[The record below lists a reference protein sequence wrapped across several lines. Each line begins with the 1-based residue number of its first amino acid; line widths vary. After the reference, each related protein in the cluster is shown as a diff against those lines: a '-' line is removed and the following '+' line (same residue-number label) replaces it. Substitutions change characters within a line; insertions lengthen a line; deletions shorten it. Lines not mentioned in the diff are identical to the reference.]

1 MFLKSLEIQ
10 GFKSFADKV
19 YFSFSPGVTAIV
31 GPNGSGKS
39 NVVDAIRWV
48 LGEQSAKT
56 LRGAK
61 MEDIIFSG
69 SVDRKPVGMARVTM
83 ILDNSQRVFSMD
95 CDEIEVSRTLHRSGE
110 SQYMLNK
117 SVCRLKDIQ
126 ELFMDTGLGKDGF
139 SVIGQGKIEE
149 ILTLHAEERRGL
161 IEEAAGI
168 SKYKYRKREAER
180 KLEATNDDMTR
191 LDDIL
196 YELEKRLGPLSK
208 QAEKVR
214 VYRSLKAESD
224 ALQLSHLTKQ
234 YLEDKASMDTQT
246 QSLRQ
251 KKQEALSAQVQLN
264 QSEADI
270 TEKKLVLEEKRH
282 AMEAVQTAYND
293 ALREA
298 QEHERAL
305 GILSER
311 QQHIEKNHAN
321 LVQVLETEQIQLQDL
336 QVQTDAAQEAVLA
349 NAQTVHDITEE
360 ALVAQNTLNDSEQ
373 ALSQL
378 KCDIDAFQSEH
389 FSVLSKQAT
398 INNEMTRLEQSLS
411 GDSARKE
418 RLEQRL
424 ATLSEQKDGV
434 TLKMA
439 HEEEREGTIQKTAF
453 HVREAV
459 ESVQKELQITQ
470 HNLKELDEKS
480 RQTAHALMQAKSRL
494 ETLEEFESSGEGYF
508 QGVQAVLRA
517 KKEARLS
524 GIQGSVL
531 QLLDIPSEY
540 LTAIENALGGA
551 AQNVVVDSDRDA
563 QQAIGWLKKERRGR
577 VTFMPLNLVKGKRQ
591 DINFQD
597 DAVIGLALDVVRF
610 DEKFEP
616 IMAQLLGRV
625 WVLRDLESATQ
636 LAKRTGSKYRFVTLD
651 GDVIAPGGT
660 MTGGH
665 LKKQSSIVYRK
676 HEMGV
681 LRTRIEE
688 LASDMRTI
696 DVAQNNE
703 RMRLSMLEEKY
714 QQLQADAQDSQLKL
728 REVEIVKNQLQEQL
742 KRLQREIDLE
752 EMNKNELRI
761 ANEDAQVALL
771 NLKNDSAE
779 IAVRLS
785 EIEAGVQERRAN
797 LTALEDGREAAQCAV
812 QAVLVRKATVDEQYQ
827 AHQKEAQRLRA
838 RLELLSTQYDGKK
851 AESESLQA
859 EKEQLE
865 VEIVA
870 TKDALQQAFHHYQ
883 AQNEQ
888 IQEAKEC
895 IDRMDEQVRVQENQI
910 VEARKHYD
918 KLWRTFQTAE
928 MQLARIEERV
938 RYLEEQFLE
947 LFGYSP
953 EEAIAHA
960 DLALD
965 TKRAVEQ
972 LKTLRKKIEM
982 LGEINFTALEEYEQ
996 VSEQATFLRVQIN
1009 DLNQAKEKLESVIH
1023 EMEITMANRFKE
1035 AYEKVNEQFAQIFTT
1050 MFGGGNARLELSM
1063 PGRYLET
1070 GVEIVAQ
1077 PPGKKERVLT
1087 LLSGG
1092 ERALT
1097 AAALLF
1103 ALLEVRPSPF
1113 VILDEIE
1120 AALDEANVERFASF
1134 IMQYANKTQFIIIS
1148 HRKGTME
1155 AASVL
1160 YGITMDANG
1169 VSKQV
1174 SVRLSDFSET

>member
-110 SQYMLNK
+110 SQNMLNK

-246 QSLRQ
+246 QSLQQ

-282 AMEAVQTAYND
+282 VMEAVQTAYNN

-311 QQHIEKNHAN
+311 QQHIEKSHAN

-349 NAQTVHDITEE
+349 NAQTVHDVTEE

-378 KCDIDAFQSEH
+378 KRDIDAFQSEQ
-389 FSVLSKQAT
+389 FSVLSKQAA

-434 TLKMA
+434 TFKMA
-439 HEEEREGTIQKTAF
+439 HEEEREGTIQKTAL
-453 HVREAV
+453 HVRKAV
-459 ESVQKELQITQ
+459 ESVQKDLQITQ
-470 HNLKELDEKS
+470 QNLKELDEKS
-480 RQTAHALMQAKSRL
+480 RHTAHALMQAKSRL

-551 AQNVVVDSDRDA
+551 AQTVVVNSDRDA

-625 WVLRDLESATQ
+625 WVLRDLESATR

-688 LASDMRTI
+688 LADDVRTI
-696 DVAQNNE
+696 DAAQNNE
-703 RMRLSMLEEKY
+703 RMRLSMLEEKH

-752 EMNKNELRI
+752 EMNKNELRL
-761 ANEDAQVALL
+761 ANEDAQADLL

-779 IAVRLS
+779 VAVRLS
-785 EIEAGVQERRAN
+785 EIEAGVQEKRAH
-797 LTALEDGREAAQCAV
+797 LTALEDSREAAQCAV

-895 IDRMDEQVRVQENQI
+895 IDRMDEQVRVQEKQI

-938 RYLEEQFLE
+938 RHLEEQFLE

-953 EEAIAHA
+953 EEAIVHA

-996 VSEQATFLRVQIN
+996 VSEQASFLRVQID

-1023 EMEITMANRFKE
+1023 EMDITMANRFKE
-1035 AYEKVNEQFAQIFTT
+1035 AYERVNEQFAQIFTT

-1070 GVEIVAQ
+1070 GVEIIAQ

>member
-246 QSLRQ
+246 QSLQQ

-282 AMEAVQTAYND
+282 VMEAVQTAYNN

-311 QQHIEKNHAN
+311 QQHIEKSHEN

-349 NAQTVHDITEE
+349 NAQTVHDVTEE

-378 KCDIDAFQSEH
+378 KRDIDAFQSEQ
-389 FSVLSKQAT
+389 FSVLSKQAA

-434 TLKMA
+434 TFKMA
-439 HEEEREGTIQKTAF
+439 HEEEREGTIQKTAL

-459 ESVQKELQITQ
+459 ESVQKDLQITQ
-470 HNLKELDEKS
+470 QNLKELDEKS
-480 RQTAHALMQAKSRL
+480 RHTAHALMQAKSRL

-551 AQNVVVDSDRDA
+551 AQNVVVNSDRDA

-625 WVLRDLESATQ
+625 WVLRDLESATR

-688 LASDMRTI
+688 LADDVRTI
-696 DVAQNNE
+696 DAAQNNE
-703 RMRLSMLEEKY
+703 RMRLSMLEEKH

-752 EMNKNELRI
+752 EMNKNELRL
-761 ANEDAQVALL
+761 ANEDAQADLL

-779 IAVRLS
+779 VAVRLS
-785 EIEAGVQERRAN
+785 EIEAGVQEKRAH
-797 LTALEDGREAAQCAV
+797 LTALEDSREAAQCAV

-895 IDRMDEQVRVQENQI
+895 IDRMDEQVRVQEKQI

-938 RYLEEQFLE
+938 RHLEEQFLE

-953 EEAIAHA
+953 EEAIVHA

-972 LKTLRKKIEM
+972 LKKLRKKIEM

-996 VSEQATFLRVQIN
+996 VSEQASFLRVQID

-1035 AYEKVNEQFAQIFTT
+1035 AYERVNEQFAQIFTT

-1070 GVEIVAQ
+1070 GVEIIAQ

>member
-246 QSLRQ
+246 QSLQQ

-282 AMEAVQTAYND
+282 VMEAVQTAYNN

-311 QQHIEKNHAN
+311 QQHIEKSHAN

-349 NAQTVHDITEE
+349 NAQTVHDVTEE

-378 KCDIDAFQSEH
+378 KRDIDAFQSEQ
-389 FSVLSKQAT
+389 FSVLSKQAA

-434 TLKMA
+434 TFKMA
-439 HEEEREGTIQKTAF
+439 HEEEREGTIQKTAL

-459 ESVQKELQITQ
+459 ESVQKDLQITQ
-470 HNLKELDEKS
+470 QNLKELDEKS
-480 RQTAHALMQAKSRL
+480 RHTAHALMQAKSRL

-551 AQNVVVDSDRDA
+551 AQNVVVNSDRDA

-625 WVLRDLESATQ
+625 WVLRDLESATR

-688 LASDMRTI
+688 LADDVRTI
-696 DVAQNNE
+696 DAAQNNE
-703 RMRLSMLEEKY
+703 RMRLSMLEEKH

-752 EMNKNELRI
+752 EMNKNELRL
-761 ANEDAQVALL
+761 ANEDAQADLL

-779 IAVRLS
+779 VAVRLS
-785 EIEAGVQERRAN
+785 EIEAGVQEKRAH
-797 LTALEDGREAAQCAV
+797 LTALEDSREAAQCAV

-870 TKDALQQAFHHYQ
+870 TKDALQQVFHHYQ

-895 IDRMDEQVRVQENQI
+895 IDRMDEQVRVQEKQI

-938 RYLEEQFLE
+938 RHLEEQFLE

-953 EEAIAHA
+953 EEAIVHA

-996 VSEQATFLRVQIN
+996 VSEQASFLRVQID

-1035 AYEKVNEQFAQIFTT
+1035 AYERVNEQFAQIFTT

-1070 GVEIVAQ
+1070 GVEIIAQ

>member
-196 YELEKRLGPLSK
+196 YELAKRLGPLSK

-246 QSLRQ
+246 QSLQQ

-270 TEKKLVLEEKRH
+270 TEKKLALEEKRH

-311 QQHIEKNHAN
+311 KQHIEKNHAN

-378 KCDIDAFQSEH
+378 KCDIDAFQSEQ

-439 HEEEREGTIQKTAF
+439 HEEEREGTVQKTAF

-459 ESVQKELQITQ
+459 ESVLKELQITQ
-470 HNLKELDEKS
+470 QNLKELDEKS

-681 LRTRIEE
+681 LRTRIEG

-703 RMRLSMLEEKY
+703 RMRLSMLEEKH

-752 EMNKNELRI
+752 EMNKNELRM
-761 ANEDAQVALL
+761 ANEDAQAALL

-870 TKDALQQAFHHYQ
+870 IRDALHQAFHHYQ

-938 RYLEEQFLE
+938 RHLEEQFLE

-996 VSEQATFLRVQIN
+996 VSEQATFLRVQID

-1070 GVEIVAQ
+1070 GVEIIAQ

>member
-69 SVDRKPVGMARVTM
+69 RVDRKPVGMARVTM

-196 YELEKRLGPLSK
+196 YELAKRLGPLSK

-246 QSLRQ
+246 QSLQQ

-270 TEKKLVLEEKRH
+270 TEKKLALEEKRH

-378 KCDIDAFQSEH
+378 KCDIDAFQSEQ

-439 HEEEREGTIQKTAF
+439 HEEEREGTVQKTAF

-459 ESVQKELQITQ
+459 ESVLKELQITQ
-470 HNLKELDEKS
+470 QNLKELDEKS

-681 LRTRIEE
+681 LRTRIEG

-703 RMRLSMLEEKY
+703 RMRLSMLEEKH

-752 EMNKNELRI
+752 EMNKNELRM
-761 ANEDAQVALL
+761 ANEDAQAALL

-870 TKDALQQAFHHYQ
+870 IRDALHQAFHHYQ

-938 RYLEEQFLE
+938 RHLEEQFLE

-996 VSEQATFLRVQIN
+996 VSEQATFLRVQID

-1070 GVEIVAQ
+1070 GVEIIAQ

>member
-234 YLEDKASMDTQT
+234 YLEDKASRDTQT
-246 QSLRQ
+246 QSLQQ

-282 AMEAVQTAYND
+282 VMEAVQTAYND

-311 QQHIEKNHAN
+311 QQHIEKSHAN

-349 NAQTVHDITEE
+349 NAQTVHDVTEE

-378 KCDIDAFQSEH
+378 KRDIDAFQSEQ
-389 FSVLSKQAT
+389 FSVLSKQAA

-439 HEEEREGTIQKTAF
+439 HEEEREGTIQKTAL

-459 ESVQKELQITQ
+459 ESVQKDLQITQ
-470 HNLKELDEKS
+470 QNLKELDEKS
-480 RQTAHALMQAKSRL
+480 RHTAHALMQAKSRL

-551 AQNVVVDSDRDA
+551 AQNVVVNSDRDA

-625 WVLRDLESATQ
+625 WVLRDLESATR

-688 LASDMRTI
+688 LADDVRTI
-696 DVAQNNE
+696 DAAQNNE
-703 RMRLSMLEEKY
+703 RMRLSMLEEKH

-752 EMNKNELRI
+752 EMNKNELRL
-761 ANEDAQVALL
+761 ANEDAQADLL

-785 EIEAGVQERRAN
+785 EIEAGVQEKRAH
-797 LTALEDGREAAQCAV
+797 LTALEDSREAAQCAV

-827 AHQKEAQRLRA
+827 AHQKEAQRSRA

-895 IDRMDEQVRVQENQI
+895 IDRMDEQVRVQEKQI

-938 RYLEEQFLE
+938 RHLEEQFLD

-953 EEAIAHA
+953 EEAIVHA

-996 VSEQATFLRVQIN
+996 VSEQATFLRVQID

-1035 AYEKVNEQFAQIFTT
+1035 AYERVNEQFAQIFTT

-1070 GVEIVAQ
+1070 GVEIIAQ

>member
-246 QSLRQ
+246 QSLQQ

-282 AMEAVQTAYND
+282 VMEAVQTAYND

-311 QQHIEKNHAN
+311 QQHIEKSHAN

-349 NAQTVHDITEE
+349 NAQTVHDVTEE

-378 KCDIDAFQSEH
+378 KRDIDAFQSEQ
-389 FSVLSKQAT
+389 FSVLSKQAA

-434 TLKMA
+434 TFKMA
-439 HEEEREGTIQKTAF
+439 HEEEREGTIQKTAL

-459 ESVQKELQITQ
+459 ESVQKDLQITQ
-470 HNLKELDEKS
+470 QNLKELDEKS
-480 RQTAHALMQAKSRL
+480 RHTAHALMQAKSRL

-551 AQNVVVDSDRDA
+551 AQNVVVNSDRDA

-625 WVLRDLESATQ
+625 WVLRDLESATR

-688 LASDMRTI
+688 LADDVRTI
-696 DVAQNNE
+696 DAAQNNE
-703 RMRLSMLEEKY
+703 RMRLSMLEEKH

-752 EMNKNELRI
+752 EMNKNELRL
-761 ANEDAQVALL
+761 ANEDAQADLL

-779 IAVRLS
+779 VAVRLS
-785 EIEAGVQERRAN
+785 EIEAGVQEKRAH
-797 LTALEDGREAAQCAV
+797 LTALEDSREAAQCAV

-895 IDRMDEQVRVQENQI
+895 IDRMDEQVRVQEKQI

-938 RYLEEQFLE
+938 RHLEEQFLE

-953 EEAIAHA
+953 EEAIVHA

-972 LKTLRKKIEM
+972 LKKLRKKIEM

-996 VSEQATFLRVQIN
+996 VSEQASFLRVQID

-1035 AYEKVNEQFAQIFTT
+1035 AYERVNEQFAQIFTT

-1070 GVEIVAQ
+1070 GVEIIAQ

>member
-61 MEDIIFSG
+61 MEDVIFSG
-69 SVDRKPVGMARVTM
+69 SVDRKPVGVARVTM
-83 ILDNSQRVFSMD
+83 VLDNSQRVFSMD

-117 SVCRLKDIQ
+117 STCRLKDIQ

-196 YELEKRLGPLSK
+196 YELEKRLEPLSK

-234 YLEDKASMDTQT
+234 YLQDKTSLDVQV
-246 QSLRQ
+246 QSLQ
-251 KKQEALSAQVQLN
+251 KSQQEALAAQVQLN
-264 QSEADI
+264 QLEADV
-270 TEKKLVLEEKRH
+270 TEEKLVLEEKRH
-282 AMEAVQTAYND
+282 AMETVQVAYTT

-311 QQHIEKNHAN
+311 RQHIEKRYDDLMA
-321 LVQVLETEQIQLQDL
+321 VLESEEKQLQEL
-336 QVQTDAAQEAVLA
+336 QVQSDAAQEGALV
-349 NAQTVHDITEE
+349 NAKAVHDIAQE
-360 ALVAQNTLNDSEQ
+360 ALDAERALHASEQ
-373 ALSQL
+373 ALTQL
-378 KCDIDAFQSEH
+378 KRDIDALQSTQ
-389 FSVLSKQAT
+389 FDVLSKQAST
-398 INNEMTRLEQSLS
+398 NNELTRLEQTLS
-411 GDSARKE
+411 GESARKE

-424 ATLSEQKDGV
+424 KALFSQKNE
-434 TLKMA
+434 LNAEMEK
-439 HEEEREGTIQKTAF
+439 EEAAESALQQADCDT
-453 HVREAV
+453 REAV
-459 ESVQKELQITQ
+459 EHIQGDLQQ
-470 HNLKELDEKS
+470 RRQRLQDLDEKA
-480 RQTAHALMQAKSRL
+480 RQMAHALMQAKSRL

-517 KKEARLS
+517 KKDKHLL

-540 LTAIENALGGA
+540 LTAIENALGSA
-551 AQNVVVDSDRDA
+551 AQNVIVDSDRDA

-591 DINFQD
+591 DVNFQD
-597 DAVIGLALDVVRF
+597 DAVIGLALDLVRF
-610 DEKFEP
+610 EEKYAP
-616 IMAQLLGRV
+616 IMTQLLGRV
-625 WVLRDLESATQ
+625 WVLHDLESATR

-651 GDVIAPGGT
+651 GEVIAPGGT
-660 MTGGH
+660 ITGGH

-676 HEMGV
+676 HEMSV
-681 LRTRIEE
+681 LRERIDELSKALKALEE
-688 LASDMRTI
+688 E
-696 DVAQNNE
+696 QHQE
-703 RMRLSMLEEKY
+703 RVQTEMLEEQY
-714 QQLQADAQDSQLKL
+714 HLLQDGLQDQQLKL
-728 REVEIVKNQLQEQL
+728 REVVVVKNQLQEQL

-761 ANEDAQVALL
+761 VHEEAHSTMQ
-771 NLKNDSAE
+771 NLKSLAAD
-779 IAVRLS
+779 IAIQLANVEDEAQEKHAHLEEFEEVRD
-785 EIEAGVQERRAN
+785 N
-797 LTALEDGREAAQCAV
+797 AQRTV
-812 QAVLVRKATVDEQYQ
+812 QAVMVRKATIDEQHQ
-827 AHQKEAQRLRA
+827 AQQKEVERLQT
-838 RLELLSTQYDGKK
+838 L
-851 AESESLQA
+851 LQA
-859 EKEQLE
+859 LVLQCDTKKVEKEALQSEKMQLE
-865 VEIVA
+865 AELVS
-870 TKDALQQAFHHYQ
+870 TKEAWQQAMNEYQ
-883 AQNEQ
+883 AQHVQ
-888 IQEAKEC
+888 IQEAKEA
-895 IDRMDEQVRVQENQI
+895 IDQMDEALREQEKKI

-918 KLWRTFQTAE
+918 KLWRTYQTAE
-928 MQLARIEERV
+928 MQLERV
-938 RYLEEQFLE
+938 QERVHRLEEQFLE
-947 LFGYSP
+947 LFGYSA
-953 EEAIAHA
+953 EEAIAQA

-965 TKRAVEQ
+965 TEHAVEQ

-982 LGEINFTALEEYEQ
+982 LGEINFMALEEFEQ
-996 VSEQATFLRVQIN
+996 VSEQAIFLRAQIE
-1009 DLNQAKEKLESVIH
+1009 DLNQAKEKLEAVIH
-1023 EMEITMANRFKE
+1023 EMEVTMANRFKE
-1035 AYEKVNEQFAQIFTT
+1035 AYEKVNEQFSQIFTT
-1050 MFGGGNARLELSM
+1050 MFGGGSAHLELSM

-1070 GVEIVAQ
+1070 GVEIIAQ

-1134 IMQYANKTQFIIIS
+1134 IVQYTNKTQFIIIS

-1174 SVRLSDFSET
+1174 SVRLSDFNEI

>member
-246 QSLRQ
+246 QSLQQ

-282 AMEAVQTAYND
+282 VMEAVQTAYND

-311 QQHIEKNHAN
+311 QQHIEKSHAN

-349 NAQTVHDITEE
+349 NAQTVHDVTEE

-378 KCDIDAFQSEH
+378 KRDIDAFQSEQ
-389 FSVLSKQAT
+389 FSVLSKQAA

-434 TLKMA
+434 TFKMA
-439 HEEEREGTIQKTAF
+439 HEEEREGTIQKTAL

-459 ESVQKELQITQ
+459 ESVQKDLQITQ
-470 HNLKELDEKS
+470 QNLKELDEKS
-480 RQTAHALMQAKSRL
+480 RHTAHALMQAKSRL

-551 AQNVVVDSDRDA
+551 AQNVVVNSDRDA

-625 WVLRDLESATQ
+625 WVLRDLESATR

-688 LASDMRTI
+688 LADDVRTI
-696 DVAQNNE
+696 DAAQNNE
-703 RMRLSMLEEKY
+703 RMRLSMLEEKH

-752 EMNKNELRI
+752 EMNKNELRL
-761 ANEDAQVALL
+761 ANEDAQADLL

-779 IAVRLS
+779 VAVRLS
-785 EIEAGVQERRAN
+785 EIEAGVQEKRAH
-797 LTALEDGREAAQCAV
+797 LTALEDSREAAQCAV

-895 IDRMDEQVRVQENQI
+895 IDRMDEQVRVQEKQI

-938 RYLEEQFLE
+938 RHLEEQFLE

-953 EEAIAHA
+953 EEAIVHA

-996 VSEQATFLRVQIN
+996 VSEQASFLRVQID

-1035 AYEKVNEQFAQIFTT
+1035 AYERVNEQFAQIFTT

-1070 GVEIVAQ
+1070 GVEIIAQ